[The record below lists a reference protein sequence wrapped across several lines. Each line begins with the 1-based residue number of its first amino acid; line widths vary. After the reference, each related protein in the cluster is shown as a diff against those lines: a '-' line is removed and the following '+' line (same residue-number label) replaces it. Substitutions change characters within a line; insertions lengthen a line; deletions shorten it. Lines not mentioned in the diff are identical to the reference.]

1 MGFRLQGFDYTLP
14 YFYMVTLR
22 KCAGVQ
28 AFCEIAN
35 RPESHWTI
43 PNDYTRIFTRE
54 ILQFHETWRCI
65 EPITCFAIMPDHLH
79 LLLKI
84 RDIPERLSL
93 PRLVW
98 LLRRRLEAAAS
109 TASPPTERGAGNTPT
124 NNSAPPS
131 PASRSV
137 AGGRSAGQA
146 PPPSPASR
154 SAAGGRS
161 AGRHLFEADWHDWIV
176 KRDGQLAAF
185 THYIR
190 ENAERNWRRRANR
203 ENFRRVQGV
212 RFLGHEWYCYGNLE
226 LLELPVIEPFRCS
239 RSWAEDGPE
248 WREAVARANRIGPGG
263 AGIGTFMS
271 PCEKACGRAIAKA
284 GGRWIV
290 LSPEGFGERWHPSR
304 AHEPF
309 CADGRMLYLS
319 LYPAM
324 AREPTK
330 SELYRRCH
338 EMGDL
343 VVSHLSPPP
352 AERGVSNTP
361 TNTINS
367 ATPSSPAGRR
377 NAALRSAGGR

>member
-1 MGFRLQGFDYTLP
+1 MSFRLQGFDYTRP

-22 KCAGVQ
+22 KCAEVP
-28 AFCEIAN
+28 AFCEICGQ
-35 RPESHWTI
+35 PERHWTI
-43 PNDYTRIFTRE
+43 QNAYTRIFARE
-54 ILQFHETWRCI
+54 IQLFHETWRCV

-84 RDIPERLSL
+84 RDIPDRLSL

-98 LLRRRLEAAAS
+98 LLRRRLEAAVFAPDGAWAS
-109 TASPPTERGAGNTPT
+109 NTPT
-124 NNSAPPS
+124 ANHNHPFN
-131 PASRSV
+131 PAGRSV
-137 AGGRSAGQA
+137 
-146 PPPSPASR
+146 
-154 SAAGGRS
+154 AGGRS
-161 AGRHLFEADWHDWIV
+161 AGRHLFEPDWHDWIV

-190 ENAERNWRRRANR
+190 ENAERSWRRRANR

-212 RFLGHEWYCYGNLE
+212 RFLGREWFGYGNLE
-226 LLELPVIEPFRCS
+226 LLNLPVIEPFRCS
-239 RSWAEDGPE
+239 RSWAENGAE
-248 WREAVARANRIGPGG
+248 WNAAMARASRIGPGG

-271 PCEKACGRAIAKA
+271 PCEKACGRAIGKA

-343 VVSHLSPPP
+343 TVSHLNHPP

-361 TNTINS
+361 TNNP
-367 ATPSSPAGRR
+367 TPPSPAATIPSPADRR
-377 NAALRSAGGR
+377 TAAPRSAGGVRKESP

>member
-1 MGFRLQGFDYTLP
+1 MSFRLQGFDYTLP

-22 KCAGVQ
+22 KCAGVP

-43 PNDYTRIFTRE
+43 PNDYTRIFARE
-54 ILQFHETWRCI
+54 ISRFHETWECV
-65 EPITCFAIMPDHLH
+65 EPITCFAIMPDHVH
-79 LLLKI
+79 LMLKI
-84 RDIPERLSL
+84 RDIPKRLSL

-109 TASPPTERGAGNTPT
+109 EASPPTERGASNTPT
-124 NNSAPPS
+124 N
-131 PASRSV
+131 PA
-137 AGGRSAGQA
+137 GRST
-146 PPPSPASR
+146 AS
-154 SAAGGRS
+154 GRS
-161 AGRHLFEADWHDWIV
+161 AGRPEAGAQPPLPALEEAVRLFEADWHDWIV
-176 KRDGQLAAF
+176 KRDGQLTAF

-190 ENAERNWRRRANR
+190 ENAERSWRRMANR

-212 RFLGHEWYCYGNLE
+212 HFLGKKWFGYGNLE
-226 LLELPVIEPFRCS
+226 LLKLPVIEPFRCS
-239 RSWAEDGPE
+239 RSWAENGPE
-248 WREAVARANRIGPGG
+248 WNSAVARASRIGPGG

-338 EMGDL
+338 EMGDWL
-343 VVSHLSPPP
+343 VSHLVAAPGR
-352 AERGVSNTP
+352 AGASNTL
-361 TNTINS
+361 TNNS
-367 ATPSSPAGRR
+367 TPPSPAS
-377 NAALRSAGGR
+377 RSTAGGRSDGQPLL

>member
-1 MGFRLQGFDYTLP
+1 MSFRLQGFDYTLP

-22 KCAGVQ
+22 KCAGVP

-43 PNDYTRIFTRE
+43 PNDYTRIFARE
-54 ILQFHETWRCI
+54 ISLFHETWECA

-84 RDIPERLSL
+84 RDIPKRLSL

-109 TASPPTERGAGNTPT
+109 EASPRAAREASSTPT
-124 NNSAPPS
+124 T
-131 PASRSV
+131 PAGRST
-137 AGGRSAGQA
+137 ADGRSAGH
-146 PPPSPASR
+146 
-154 SAAGGRS
+154 
-161 AGRHLFEADWHDWIV
+161 HLFEADWHDWIV
-176 KRDGQLAAF
+176 KRDGQLTAF

-190 ENAERNWRRRANR
+190 ENAERSWRRIANR

-212 RFLGHEWYCYGNLE
+212 RFLGREWFGYGNLE
-226 LLELPVIEPFRCS
+226 LLKLPVIEPFRCS
-239 RSWAEDGPE
+239 RSLAENGPE
-248 WREAVARANRIGPGG
+248 WNDAVARASRIGPGG

-309 CADGRMLYLS
+309 CADGRMLHLS

-343 VVSHLSPPP
+343 VVAHLNHPP
-352 AERGVSNTP
+352 AERGASTTPNTNHNHP
-361 TNTINS
+361 
-367 ATPSSPAGRR
+367 SPAGIPSPASRR
-377 NAALRSAGGR
+377 TAAPRSAVVR

>member
-1 MGFRLQGFDYTLP
+1 MGFRLQGFDYTRP
-14 YFYMVTLR
+14 FFYMVTLR
-22 KCAGVQ
+22 KCTGVPV
-28 AFCEIAN
+28 FCEICGC
-35 RPESHWTI
+35 PEQHWTI
-43 PNDYTRIFTRE
+43 PNDYTRIFTKE
-54 ILQFHETWRCI
+54 IVQFHEIWRCV

-84 RDIPERLSL
+84 QDVPERLSL

-98 LLRRRLEAAAS
+98 LLRRRLETAAS
-109 TASPPTERGAGNTPT
+109 TASPLAERGASSTPT
-124 NNSAPPS
+124 ASQDPSSS

-137 AGGRSAGQA
+137 
-146 PPPSPASR
+146 
-154 SAAGGRS
+154 AGGRS

-176 KRDGQLAAF
+176 KRDGQLTAF

-190 ENAERNWRRRANR
+190 ENAERSWRRMANR

-212 RFLGHEWYCYGNLE
+212 RFLGHEWYGYGNID
-226 LLELPVIEPFRCS
+226 LLKLPVIEPFRCS
-239 RSWAEDGPE
+239 RTWVENGPE
-248 WREAVARANRIGPGG
+248 WREAVARASRIGPGG

-304 AHEPF
+304 KHEPF

-343 VVSHLSPPP
+343 LLAGSKSPIIPP
-352 AERGVSNTP
+352 TERGDSNTL
-361 TNTINS
+361 INNPNS
-367 ATPSSPAGRR
+367 RSPAGTSSSPAGRR
-377 NAALRSAGGR
+377 IAAPRSAGGVRKDAP

>member
-1 MGFRLQGFDYTLP
+1 MSFRLQGFDYTLP

-22 KCAGVQ
+22 KCPEAL
-28 AFCEIAN
+28 AFSEIAN

-43 PNDYTRIFTRE
+43 PNSFTRLFARE
-54 ILQFHETWRCI
+54 ISLFHETWACV
-65 EPITCFAIMPDHLH
+65 EPITCFTIMPDHVH

-84 RDIPERLSL
+84 RDIPKRLSL

-98 LLRRRLEAAAS
+98 LLRRRLET
-109 TASPPTERGAGNTPT
+109 TAIEAGLF
-124 NNSAPPS
+124 S
-131 PASRSV
+131 PAVKS
-137 AGGRSAGQA
+137 SAG
-146 PPPSPASR
+146 PC
-154 SAAGGRS
+154 SARG
-161 AGRHLFEADWHDWIV
+161 HLFDSDWHDWIV

-185 THYIR
+185 TRYIR
-190 ENAERNWRRRANR
+190 ENPERSWRRSANR

-212 RFLGHEWYCYGNLE
+212 RFLGREWYGYGNPD
-226 LLELPVIEPFRCS
+226 LLNLPVIEPFRCS
-239 RSWAEDGPE
+239 RSWAENGPE
-248 WREAVARANRIGPGG
+248 WKAALTRASRIGPGG

-271 PCEKACGRAIAKA
+271 PCEKACGRAIGKA

-330 SELYRRCH
+330 SELYQRCH

-343 VVSHLSPPP
+343 ITSQMAAP
-352 AERGVSNTP
+352 AERGASNTP
-361 TNTINS
+361 I
-367 ATPSSPAGRR
+367 ADDKSPAVG
-377 NAALRSAGGR
+377 RSAGRESP

>member
-1 MGFRLQGFDYTLP
+1 MSFRLQGFDYTLP

-22 KCAGVQ
+22 KCAEVQ

-43 PNDYTRIFTRE
+43 PNDYTRIFTKE
-54 ILQFHETWRCI
+54 ILQFHETWRCV

-84 RDIPERLSL
+84 RDIPDRLSL

-98 LLRRRLEAAAS
+98 LLRRRLEAAVFA
-109 TASPPTERGAGNTPT
+109 PDGAGASNTPT
-124 NNSAPPS
+124 NNPTPPS
-131 PASRSV
+131 PVSRSV
-137 AGGRSAGQA
+137 
-146 PPPSPASR
+146 
-154 SAAGGRS
+154 AGGRS
-161 AGRHLFEADWHDWIV
+161 AGRHLFEPDWHDWIV

-212 RFLGHEWYCYGNLE
+212 RFLGREWFGYGNLE
-226 LLELPVIEPFRCS
+226 LLNLPVIEPFRCS
-239 RSWAEDGPE
+239 RSWAENGAE
-248 WREAVARANRIGPGG
+248 WNAAMARASRIGPGG

-271 PCEKACGRAIAKA
+271 PCEKACGRAIGKA

-343 VVSHLSPPP
+343 TVSHLNHPP

-361 TNTINS
+361 TNNPTPPSPAATI
-367 ATPSSPAGRR
+367 PSPAGRR
-377 NAALRSAGGR
+377 TTAPRSAGGVRKESP

>member
-1 MGFRLQGFDYTLP
+1 MGFRLQGFDYTRP
-14 YFYMVTLR
+14 YFYMVTLQ
-22 KCAGVQ
+22 KSAGVP
-28 AFCEIAN
+28 AFCELADL
-35 RPESHWTI
+35 PESHWTI
-43 PNDYTRIFTRE
+43 PNAYTRIFARE
-54 ILQFHETWRCI
+54 IQLFHETWRCI

-84 RDIPERLSL
+84 RGISERLSL

-109 TASPPTERGAGNTPT
+109 KTIPPTELR
-124 NNSAPPS
+124 SA
-131 PASRSV
+131 AD
-137 AGGRSAGQA
+137 GRSAGH
-146 PPPSPASR
+146 
-154 SAAGGRS
+154 
-161 AGRHLFEADWHDWIV
+161 HLFEPDWHDWIV
-176 KRDGQLAAF
+176 KRDGQLEAF

-190 ENAERNWRRRANR
+190 ENAERSVRRRKHR
-203 ENFRRVQGV
+203 ENFQRVQGV
-212 RFLGHEWYCYGNLE
+212 RFLDHEWYGYGNLE
-226 LLELPVIEPFRCS
+226 LLKLPVIEPFRCS

-271 PCEKACGRAIAKA
+271 ACEKACGRAIGKA

-343 VVSHLSPPP
+343 VVSHLNHPP

-367 ATPSSPAGRR
+367 ATPSIPAGRR
-377 NAALRSAGGR
+377 NAAPVPPGGVRKETQ